1 MQHPALPITLHM
13 SHRSY
18 NRLSDLASAQYL
30 ITHQDDEVMPANCS
44 WLPRV
49 VSLMESY
56 PRLGA
61 LGLKGFR
68 LSMQPNTVNRGQ
80 HFKVCTW
87 GKEGLSSVGNGKGT
101 L

>member
-1 MQHPALPITLHM
+1 MQHPALPITPHM

-18 NRLSDLASAQYL
+18 NRLSDLASGQYL

-80 HFKVCTW
+80 HFKVCT
-87 GKEGLSSVGNGKGT
+87 
-101 L
+101 